1 MSQISL
7 LTAALTLLLA
17 GGASAETVYRHVDAE
32 GNVSF
37 SSAPPKA
44 GEKAEAVE
52 IDPNR
57 NVVAP
62 HVTPETQRLEAQ
74 ERERYWQ
81 QKQSETTQ
89 QQQRADEVQ
98 AAEAQLQKARDA
110 QQAGQALQPGDLIG
124 KQGGGTR
131 PSLQRTERLRQL
143 DERVKAAE
151 ENLERVRR
159 GQ

>member
-1 MSQISL
+1 MIKIRL
-7 LTAALTLLLA
+7 LCAALALLLA
-17 GGASAETVYRHVDAE
+17 GSAAAETVYRHVDAD

-37 SSAPPKA
+37 SSKPPKT

-52 IDPNR
+52 IDTNR
-57 NVVAP
+57 NVIAP
-62 HVTPETQRLEAQ
+62 ESTPTTERLEAA

-81 QKQSETTQ
+81 QKQAETQKQ
-89 QQQRADEVQ
+89 QESNAQVQ
-98 AAEAQLQKARDA
+98 AAEAQLRQAREA

-131 PSLQRTERLRQL
+131 PSAQRSERLQRL
-143 DERVKAAE
+143 DAELKAAE

>member
-1 MSQISL
+1 MMSDDLEWTQAL
-7 LTAALTLLLA
+7 GAAVLDQL
-17 GGASAETVYRHVDAE
+17 GDVQDSV
-32 GNVSF
+32 
-37 SSAPPKA
+37 
-44 GEKAEAVE
+44 
-52 IDPNR
+52 
-57 NVVAP
+57 
-62 HVTPETQRLEAQ
+62 
-74 ERERYWQ
+74 Q
-81 QKQSETTQ
+81 QF
-89 QQQRADEVQ
+89 RAEVQ